1 MAILLISKWQRCYI
15 SVKYNLFCMYKLNFI
30 AIVSIVA
37 AVTLIVGLAA
47 PALAQQNMT
56 SMDNITMA
64 DGGSTMMNSNG
75 PIIMPHNLTR

>member
-1 MAILLISKWQRCYI
+1 
-15 SVKYNLFCMYKLNFI
+15 MYKLNFI

-56 SMDNITMA
+56 AMDNITMA
-64 DGGSTMMNSNG
+64 DGGSTMMNSNST
-75 PIIMPHNLTR
+75 IIMPHNLTR

>member
-1 MAILLISKWQRCYI
+1 
-15 SVKYNLFCMYKLNFI
+15 MYKLNFI

-56 SMDNITMA
+56 AMDNITMA
-64 DGGSTMMNSNG
+64 DDGSTMMNSNST
-75 PIIMPHNLTR
+75 IILPHNLTR